1 MAIVKDVTPE
11 QIETLRGRVDFY
23 MLRGILPV
31 ARRWPKKPT
40 PPYTDLQATA
50 MQVFSTAAS
59 SMKRVKPAIRQA
71 WRVSSVGRR
80 SQWPDSF
87 KAIALKYWKL
97 TRTFPLIGLD
107 YEVVETSTTVMVKWE
122 ILNISLISGV
132 EEKIT
137 FEQTHLLLKSK
148 IDKYVKPIYFT
159 LLDDEG
165 RRQVA
170 PFILYK
176 DL

>member
-50 MQVFSTAAS
+50 MKVFSTAAA

-97 TRTFPLIGLD
+97 TRTFPLIAIN
-107 YEVVETSTTVMVKWE
+107 YELIETLTTVAVKWE
-122 ILNISLISGV
+122 ILEISLDSGV
-132 EEKIT
+132 EEKIY
-137 FEQTHLLLKSK
+137 FEQTHLMQISA
-148 IDKYVKPIYFT
+148 IEKYVKPIYFT